1 MKLTE
6 QIEINKDVI
15 DYINSL
21 TKTGK
26 SLANIIKSEKG
37 DIDKNSLE
45 KLRKNYS
52 RKISKAGYR
61 YNSDLAM
68 YQPKDSSANTNTP
81 NKVDGS
87 KDSSA
92 NTNTPNKVDG
102 SKDSSANTNTP
113 NKVDGSKDSSA
124 NTNTPNKV
132 DGSKDSSANTNTP
145 NKVDGSKEKQD
156 RPRKRVTKKEK
167 ELEKT
172 LKENPLYFETQTY
185 KILENIDQIYND
197 LENGSVQL
205 SVLTY
210 PSLLKEFKKLEKR
223 FGYIG
228 GHYTQSCAILS
239 CYNRINQL
247 KGSTL
252 LHEYLNLISTD
263 LKYEKKKQ
271 ITIRTSKMMDTTKK
285 LLEYEFPFLS
295 KGDVIGFCFF
305 AFLKCYEKTWE

>member
-81 NKVDGS
+81 S
-87 KDSSA
+87 
-92 NTNTPNKVDG
+92 
-102 SKDSSANTNTP
+102 
-113 NKVDGSKDSSA
+113 
-124 NTNTPNKV
+124 
-132 DGSKDSSANTNTP
+132 
-145 NKVDGSKEKQD
+145 KVDGSKEKQD

-167 ELEKT
+167 ELENT

-210 PSLLKEFKKLEKR
+210 PSLLKEFKKLETR

-305 AFLKCYEKTWE
+305 AFLKCYEKTWEQQQ

>member
-87 KDSSA
+87 K
-92 NTNTPNKVDG
+92 
-102 SKDSSANTNTP
+102 
-113 NKVDGSKDSSA
+113 
-124 NTNTPNKV
+124 
-132 DGSKDSSANTNTP
+132 
-145 NKVDGSKEKQD
+145 EKQD

-167 ELEKT
+167 RIRKYT
-172 LKENPLYFETQTY
+172 
-185 KILENIDQIYND
+185 
-197 LENGSVQL
+197 
-205 SVLTY
+205 
-210 PSLLKEFKKLEKR
+210 KR
-223 FGYIG
+223 KSIIF
-228 GHYTQSCAILS
+228 
-239 CYNRINQL
+239 
-247 KGSTL
+247 
-252 LHEYLNLISTD
+252 
-263 LKYEKKKQ
+263 
-271 ITIRTSKMMDTTKK
+271 
-285 LLEYEFPFLS
+285 
-295 KGDVIGFCFF
+295 
-305 AFLKCYEKTWE
+305 

>member
-68 YQPKDSSANTNTP
+68 YQPKDSSADTNTP
-81 NKVDGS
+81 S
-87 KDSSA
+87 Q
-92 NTNTPNKVDG
+92 
-102 SKDSSANTNTP
+102 
-113 NKVDGSKDSSA
+113 
-124 NTNTPNKV
+124 
-132 DGSKDSSANTNTP
+132 
-145 NKVDGSKEKQD
+145 VDGSKEKQD

-167 ELEKT
+167 ELENT

-210 PSLLKEFKKLEKR
+210 PSLLKEFKKLETR

-305 AFLKCYEKTWE
+305 AFLKCYEKTWDQQQ

>member
-132 DGSKDSSANTNTP
+132 DGSK
-145 NKVDGSKEKQD
+145 
-156 RPRKRVTKKEK
+156 
-167 ELEKT
+167 
-172 LKENPLYFETQTY
+172 
-185 KILENIDQIYND
+185 
-197 LENGSVQL
+197 
-205 SVLTY
+205 
-210 PSLLKEFKKLEKR
+210 
-223 FGYIG
+223 
-228 GHYTQSCAILS
+228 
-239 CYNRINQL
+239 
-247 KGSTL
+247 
-252 LHEYLNLISTD
+252 
-263 LKYEKKKQ
+263 
-271 ITIRTSKMMDTTKK
+271 
-285 LLEYEFPFLS
+285 
-295 KGDVIGFCFF
+295 
-305 AFLKCYEKTWE
+305 

>member
-102 SKDSSANTNTP
+102 SK
-113 NKVDGSKDSSA
+113 
-124 NTNTPNKV
+124 
-132 DGSKDSSANTNTP
+132 
-145 NKVDGSKEKQD
+145 EKQD

-167 ELEKT
+167 EWEKT

>member
-68 YQPKDSSANTNTP
+68 YQP
-81 NKVDGS
+81 

>member
-81 NKVDGS
+81 SKVDGS

-92 NTNTPNKVDG
+92 NTNTP
-102 SKDSSANTNTP
+102 S
-113 NKVDGSKDSSA
+113 
-124 NTNTPNKV
+124 
-132 DGSKDSSANTNTP
+132 
-145 NKVDGSKEKQD
+145 KVDGSKEKQD

-167 ELEKT
+167 ELENT

-210 PSLLKEFKKLEKR
+210 PSLLKEFKKLETR

-252 LHEYLNLISTD
+252 LHEYLNLISTN

-305 AFLKCYEKTWE
+305 AFLKCYEKTWEQQQ

>member
-92 NTNTPNKVDG
+92 NTNTPSKVDG

-113 NKVDGSKDSSA
+113 S
-124 NTNTPNKV
+124 
-132 DGSKDSSANTNTP
+132 
-145 NKVDGSKEKQD
+145 KVDGSKEKQD

-167 ELEKT
+167 ELENT

-210 PSLLKEFKKLEKR
+210 PSLLKEFKKLETR

-252 LHEYLNLISTD
+252 LHEYLNLISTN

-305 AFLKCYEKTWE
+305 AFLKCYEKTWEQQQ

>member
-68 YQPKDSSANTNTP
+68 YQPKDST
-81 NKVDGS
+81 
-87 KDSSA
+87 
-92 NTNTPNKVDG
+92 
-102 SKDSSANTNTP
+102 
-113 NKVDGSKDSSA
+113 A